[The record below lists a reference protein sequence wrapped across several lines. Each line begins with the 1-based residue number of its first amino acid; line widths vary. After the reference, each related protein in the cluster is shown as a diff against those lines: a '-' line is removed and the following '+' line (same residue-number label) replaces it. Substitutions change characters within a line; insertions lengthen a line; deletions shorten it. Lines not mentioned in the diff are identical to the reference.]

1 MKENFYKYA
10 IYTVFSAAALFS
22 AFLVTSDNVSP
33 FTTQATLHRNVATI
47 APEVSGVITDVM
59 VNNGELVEKGQPLFA
74 IDASSYQLKVAQAK
88 AELRQARESDSA
100 KWQQL
105 AAAKQTQS
113 QREFEYHNA
122 KQKLARNQKL
132 RNKGLATEQ
141 ELDDALTNTQ
151 VASSAVE
158 AANAEVKRI
167 EAELSTQDRTA
178 AIELAEVKRIE
189 AELSTQDRTAAIEL
203 AEAKLASAEL
213 DLSHTQI
220 VAQTEGVVT
229 NLQLQ
234 SGSYI
239 TQGTASLMLVDEAHA
254 WISADFNEK
263 GIDKLTNGREVLV
276 SFDAL
281 PGKVFSG
288 EVSSQERAIYDTN
301 NANGQLSSVTN
312 DTRWIREQQKVRT
325 RITVNELDPS
335 MISGSRASVIV
346 ESGNPIMDVIGS
358 AWIHLVA
365 MFRYIY

>member
-141 ELDDALTNTQ
+141 ELDDAITNTQ

-158 AANAEVKRI
+158 AAN
-167 EAELSTQDRTA
+167 
-178 AIELAEVKRIE
+178 AEVKRIE

-239 TQGTASLMLVDEAHA
+239 TQGTASLLLVDEAHA

-281 PGKVFSG
+281 PGKVFTG
-288 EVSSQERAIYDTN
+288 EVRSQERAIYDTN

-346 ESGNPIMDVIGS
+346 KSGNPVMDFIGS

>member
-47 APEVSGVITDVM
+47 APEVSGVITGVM

-122 KQKLARNQKL
+122 KQKLTRNHKL

-141 ELDDALTNTQ
+141 ELDDAITNTQ

-158 AANAEVKRI
+158 AAN
-167 EAELSTQDRTA
+167 
-178 AIELAEVKRIE
+178 AEVKRIE

-281 PGKVFSG
+281 PGKVFTG

-346 ESGNPIMDVIGS
+346 ESGNPIMDIIGS

-365 MFRYIY
+365 IFRYIY

>member
-88 AELRQARESDSA
+88 AELRQAREPDSA

-122 KQKLARNQKL
+122 KQKLTRNQKL

-141 ELDDALTNTQ
+141 ELDDAITNTQ

-158 AANAEVKRI
+158 AAN
-167 EAELSTQDRTA
+167 
-178 AIELAEVKRIE
+178 AEVKRIE

-281 PGKVFSG
+281 PGKVFTG

-346 ESGNPIMDVIGS
+346 ESGNPIMDIIGS

>member
-122 KQKLARNQKL
+122 KQKLTRNQKL

-141 ELDDALTNTQ
+141 ELDDAITNTQ

-158 AANAEVKRI
+158 AAN
-167 EAELSTQDRTA
+167 
-178 AIELAEVKRIE
+178 AEVKRIE

-239 TQGTASLMLVDEAHA
+239 TQGTASLLLVDEAHA

-281 PGKVFSG
+281 PGKVFTG

-301 NANGQLSSVTN
+301 NANGQLSSVIN

-346 ESGNPIMDVIGS
+346 ESGNPIMDIIGS

>member
-1 MKENFYKYA
+1 M
-10 IYTVFSAAALFS
+10 FS

-88 AELRQARESDSA
+88 AELRQARESNSA

-141 ELDDALTNTQ
+141 ELDDAITNTQ

-158 AANAEVKRI
+158 AAN
-167 EAELSTQDRTA
+167 
-178 AIELAEVKRIE
+178 AEVKRIE

-239 TQGTASLMLVDEAHA
+239 TQGTASLLLVDEAHA

-281 PGKVFSG
+281 PGKVFTG

>member
-122 KQKLARNQKL
+122 KQKLTRNQKL

-141 ELDDALTNTQ
+141 ELDDAITNTQ

-158 AANAEVKRI
+158 AAN
-167 EAELSTQDRTA
+167 
-178 AIELAEVKRIE
+178 AEVKRIE

-234 SGSYI
+234 SGNYI

-281 PGKVFSG
+281 PGKVFTG

>member
-141 ELDDALTNTQ
+141 ELDDAITNTQ

-158 AANAEVKRI
+158 AAN
-167 EAELSTQDRTA
+167 
-178 AIELAEVKRIE
+178 AEVKRIE

-239 TQGTASLMLVDEAHA
+239 TQGTASLLLVDEAHA

-263 GIDKLTNGREVLV
+263 GIDKLTNSREVLV

-281 PGKVFSG
+281 PGKVFTG

>member
-47 APEVSGVITDVM
+47 APEVSGVITGVM
-59 VNNGELVEKGQPLFA
+59 VNNGELVEKDQPLFA

-122 KQKLARNQKL
+122 KQKLTRNQKL

-141 ELDDALTNTQ
+141 ELDDAITNTQ

-158 AANAEVKRI
+158 AAN
-167 EAELSTQDRTA
+167 
-178 AIELAEVKRIE
+178 AEVKRIE

-281 PGKVFSG
+281 PGKVFTG

-346 ESGNPIMDVIGS
+346 ESGNPIMDIIGS

-365 MFRYIY
+365 IFRYIY

>member
-122 KQKLARNQKL
+122 KQKLTRNQKL

-141 ELDDALTNTQ
+141 ELDDAITNTQ

-158 AANAEVKRI
+158 AAN
-167 EAELSTQDRTA
+167 
-178 AIELAEVKRIE
+178 AEVKRIE

-346 ESGNPIMDVIGS
+346 ESGNPVMDVIGS

>member
-22 AFLVTSDNVSP
+22 AFLVASDNVSP

-122 KQKLARNQKL
+122 KQKLTRNQKL

-141 ELDDALTNTQ
+141 ELDDAITNTQ

-158 AANAEVKRI
+158 AAN
-167 EAELSTQDRTA
+167 
-178 AIELAEVKRIE
+178 AEVKRIE

-239 TQGTASLMLVDEAHA
+239 TQGTASLLLVDEAHA

-281 PGKVFSG
+281 PGKVFTG

>member
-141 ELDDALTNTQ
+141 ELDDAITNTQ

-158 AANAEVKRI
+158 AAN
-167 EAELSTQDRTA
+167 
-178 AIELAEVKRIE
+178 AEVKRIE

-281 PGKVFSG
+281 PGKVFTG

-301 NANGQLSSVTN
+301 NANGKLSSVTN

>member
-1 MKENFYKYA
+1 MKENFYKYT

-122 KQKLARNQKL
+122 KQKLTRNQKL

-141 ELDDALTNTQ
+141 ELDDAITNTQ

-158 AANAEVKRI
+158 AAN
-167 EAELSTQDRTA
+167 
-178 AIELAEVKRIE
+178 AEVKRIE

-281 PGKVFSG
+281 PGKVFTG

-346 ESGNPIMDVIGS
+346 ESGNPVMDVIGS

>member
-122 KQKLARNQKL
+122 KQKLTRNQKL

-141 ELDDALTNTQ
+141 ELDDAITNTQ

-158 AANAEVKRI
+158 AAN
-167 EAELSTQDRTA
+167 
-178 AIELAEVKRIE
+178 AEVKRIE

-263 GIDKLTNGREVLV
+263 GIDKLTNGRKVLV

-281 PGKVFSG
+281 PGKVFTG

-346 ESGNPIMDVIGS
+346 ESGNPVMDFIGS

>member
-22 AFLVTSDNVSP
+22 AFLVASDNISP

-59 VNNGELVEKGQPLFA
+59 VNNGELVEKGQPLFV

-122 KQKLARNQKL
+122 KQKLTRNQKL

-141 ELDDALTNTQ
+141 ELDDAITNTQ

-158 AANAEVKRI
+158 AAN
-167 EAELSTQDRTA
+167 
-178 AIELAEVKRIE
+178 AEVKRIE

-281 PGKVFSG
+281 PGKVFTG
-288 EVSSQERAIYDTN
+288 QVSSQERAIYDTN

>member
-122 KQKLARNQKL
+122 KQKLTRNQKL

-141 ELDDALTNTQ
+141 ELDDAITNTQ

-158 AANAEVKRI
+158 AAN
-167 EAELSTQDRTA
+167 
-178 AIELAEVKRIE
+178 AEVKRIE

-239 TQGTASLMLVDEAHA
+239 TQGTASLLLVDEAHA

-281 PGKVFSG
+281 PSKVFTG

>member
-22 AFLVTSDNVSP
+22 VFLVTSDNVSP

-122 KQKLARNQKL
+122 KQKLTRNQKL

-141 ELDDALTNTQ
+141 ELDDAITNTQ

-158 AANAEVKRI
+158 AAN
-167 EAELSTQDRTA
+167 
-178 AIELAEVKRIE
+178 AEVKRIE

-281 PGKVFSG
+281 PGKVFTG

>member
-122 KQKLARNQKL
+122 KQKLTRNQKL

-141 ELDDALTNTQ
+141 ELDDAITNTQ

-178 AIELAEVKRIE
+178 AIELAE
-189 AELSTQDRTAAIEL
+189 
-203 AEAKLASAEL
+203 AKLSSAEL

-281 PGKVFSG
+281 PGKVFTG

>member
-141 ELDDALTNTQ
+141 ELDDAITNTQ

-158 AANAEVKRI
+158 AAN
-167 EAELSTQDRTA
+167 
-178 AIELAEVKRIE
+178 AEVKRIE

-239 TQGTASLMLVDEAHA
+239 TQGTASLLLVDEAHA

-281 PGKVFSG
+281 PGKVFTG
-288 EVSSQERAIYDTN
+288 EISSQERAIYDTN

-346 ESGNPIMDVIGS
+346 ESGNPVMDVIGS

>member
-122 KQKLARNQKL
+122 KQKLTRNQKL

-141 ELDDALTNTQ
+141 ELDDAITNTQ

-158 AANAEVKRI
+158 AAN
-167 EAELSTQDRTA
+167 
-178 AIELAEVKRIE
+178 AEVKRIE

-263 GIDKLTNGREVLV
+263 GIDKLTNSREVLV

-281 PGKVFSG
+281 PGEVFTG

-346 ESGNPIMDVIGS
+346 ESGNPIMDIIGS

>member
-122 KQKLARNQKL
+122 KQKLTRNQKL

-141 ELDDALTNTQ
+141 ELDDAITNTQ

-158 AANAEVKRI
+158 AAN
-167 EAELSTQDRTA
+167 
-178 AIELAEVKRIE
+178 AEVKRIE

-239 TQGTASLMLVDEAHA
+239 TQGTASLLLVDEAHA

-281 PGKVFSG
+281 PGKVFTG

>member
-1 MKENFYKYA
+1 M
-10 IYTVFSAAALFS
+10 LF
-22 AFLVTSDNVSP
+22 
-33 FTTQATLHRNVATI
+33 R
-47 APEVSGVITDVM
+47 
-59 VNNGELVEKGQPLFA
+59 
-74 IDASSYQLKVAQAK
+74 
-88 AELRQARESDSA
+88 SDSA

-141 ELDDALTNTQ
+141 ELDDAITNTQ

-158 AANAEVKRI
+158 AAN
-167 EAELSTQDRTA
+167 
-178 AIELAEVKRIE
+178 AEVKRIE

-281 PGKVFSG
+281 PGKVFTG

-346 ESGNPIMDVIGS
+346 ESGNPVMDVIGS

>member
-1 MKENFYKYA
+1 MKEYFYKYA

-122 KQKLARNQKL
+122 KQKLTRNQKL

-141 ELDDALTNTQ
+141 ELDDAITNTQ

-158 AANAEVKRI
+158 AAN
-167 EAELSTQDRTA
+167 
-178 AIELAEVKRIE
+178 AEVKRIE

-281 PGKVFSG
+281 PGKVFTG

>member
-105 AAAKQTQS
+105 AATKQTQS

-122 KQKLARNQKL
+122 KQKLTRNQKL

-141 ELDDALTNTQ
+141 ELDDAITNTQ

-158 AANAEVKRI
+158 AAN
-167 EAELSTQDRTA
+167 
-178 AIELAEVKRIE
+178 AEVKRIE

-281 PGKVFSG
+281 PGKVFTG

-325 RITVNELDPS
+325 RITVDELDPS

-346 ESGNPIMDVIGS
+346 ESGNPVMDVIGS

>member
-122 KQKLARNQKL
+122 KQKLTRNQKL

-141 ELDDALTNTQ
+141 ELDDAITNTQ

-158 AANAEVKRI
+158 AAN
-167 EAELSTQDRTA
+167 
-178 AIELAEVKRIE
+178 AEVKRIE

-220 VAQTEGVVT
+220 LAQTEGVVT

-239 TQGTASLMLVDEAHA
+239 TQGTASLLLVDEAHA

-281 PGKVFSG
+281 PGKVFTG

>member
-47 APEVSGVITDVM
+47 APEVSGVLTDVM

-122 KQKLARNQKL
+122 KQKLTRNQKL

-141 ELDDALTNTQ
+141 ELDDAITNTQ

-158 AANAEVKRI
+158 AAN
-167 EAELSTQDRTA
+167 
-178 AIELAEVKRIE
+178 AEVKRIE

-281 PGKVFSG
+281 PGKVFTG

-346 ESGNPIMDVIGS
+346 ESGNPVMDVIGS

>member
-122 KQKLARNQKL
+122 KQKLTRNQKL

-141 ELDDALTNTQ
+141 ELDDAITNTQ

-158 AANAEVKRI
+158 AAN
-167 EAELSTQDRTA
+167 
-178 AIELAEVKRIE
+178 AEVKRIE

-220 VAQTEGVVT
+220 VAQTKGVVT

-281 PGKVFSG
+281 PGKVFTG

-346 ESGNPIMDVIGS
+346 ESGNPVMDVIGS

>member
-74 IDASSYQLKVAQAK
+74 IDASSYQLEVAQAK

-141 ELDDALTNTQ
+141 ELDDAITNTQ

-178 AIELAEVKRIE
+178 AIELAE
-189 AELSTQDRTAAIEL
+189 
-203 AEAKLASAEL
+203 AKLASAEL
-213 DLSHTQI
+213 DFSHTQI
-220 VAQTEGVVT
+220 VAQTKGVVT

-281 PGKVFSG
+281 PGEVFTG

>member
-1 MKENFYKYA
+1 M
-10 IYTVFSAAALFS
+10 FS

-141 ELDDALTNTQ
+141 ELDDAITNTQ

-158 AANAEVKRI
+158 AAN
-167 EAELSTQDRTA
+167 
-178 AIELAEVKRIE
+178 AEVKRIE

>member
-1 MKENFYKYA
+1 M
-10 IYTVFSAAALFS
+10 
-22 AFLVTSDNVSP
+22 
-33 FTTQATLHRNVATI
+33 
-47 APEVSGVITDVM
+47 ITDVM

-122 KQKLARNQKL
+122 KQKLTRNQKL

-141 ELDDALTNTQ
+141 ELDDAITNTQ

-158 AANAEVKRI
+158 AAN
-167 EAELSTQDRTA
+167 
-178 AIELAEVKRIE
+178 AEVKRIE

-239 TQGTASLMLVDEAHA
+239 TQGTASLLLVDEAHA

>member
-122 KQKLARNQKL
+122 KQKLTRNQKL

-141 ELDDALTNTQ
+141 ELDDAITNTQ
-151 VASSAVE
+151 VACSAVE
-158 AANAEVKRI
+158 AAN
-167 EAELSTQDRTA
+167 
-178 AIELAEVKRIE
+178 AEVKRIE

-281 PGKVFSG
+281 PGKVFTG

>member
-132 RNKGLATEQ
+132 HNKGLATEQ
-141 ELDDALTNTQ
+141 ELDDAITNTQ

-158 AANAEVKRI
+158 AAN
-167 EAELSTQDRTA
+167 
-178 AIELAEVKRIE
+178 AEVKRIE

-281 PGKVFSG
+281 PGKVFTG

-346 ESGNPIMDVIGS
+346 ESGNPIMDIIGS

>member
-141 ELDDALTNTQ
+141 ELDDAITNTQ

-158 AANAEVKRI
+158 AAN
-167 EAELSTQDRTA
+167 
-178 AIELAEVKRIE
+178 AEVKRIE

-281 PGKVFSG
+281 PGKVFTG

-346 ESGNPIMDVIGS
+346 ESSNPVMDVIGS

>member
-141 ELDDALTNTQ
+141 ELDDAITNTQ

-158 AANAEVKRI
+158 AAN
-167 EAELSTQDRTA
+167 
-178 AIELAEVKRIE
+178 AEVKRIE

-281 PGKVFSG
+281 PAKVFSG

>member
-122 KQKLARNQKL
+122 KQKLTRNQKL

-141 ELDDALTNTQ
+141 ELDDAITNTQ

-158 AANAEVKRI
+158 AAN
-167 EAELSTQDRTA
+167 S
-178 AIELAEVKRIE
+178 EVKRIE

-281 PGKVFSG
+281 PGEVFTG

>member
-22 AFLVTSDNVSP
+22 AFLVTSDIVSP

-59 VNNGELVEKGQPLFA
+59 VNNGELVERGQPLFA

-141 ELDDALTNTQ
+141 ELDDAITNTQ

-158 AANAEVKRI
+158 AAN
-167 EAELSTQDRTA
+167 
-178 AIELAEVKRIE
+178 AEVKRIE

-239 TQGTASLMLVDEAHA
+239 TQGTASLLLVDEAHA

-281 PGKVFSG
+281 PGKVFTG

>member
-122 KQKLARNQKL
+122 KQKLTRNQKL

-141 ELDDALTNTQ
+141 ELDDAITNTQ

-158 AANAEVKRI
+158 AAN
-167 EAELSTQDRTA
+167 
-178 AIELAEVKRIE
+178 AEVKRIE

-281 PGKVFSG
+281 PGKVFTG

-301 NANGQLSSVTN
+301 NTNGQLSSVTN

-346 ESGNPIMDVIGS
+346 ESGNPIMDIIGS

>member
-59 VNNGELVEKGQPLFA
+59 VNNGELVEKSQPLFA

-122 KQKLARNQKL
+122 KQKLTRNQKL

-141 ELDDALTNTQ
+141 ELDDAITNTQ

-158 AANAEVKRI
+158 AAN
-167 EAELSTQDRTA
+167 
-178 AIELAEVKRIE
+178 AEVKRIE

-239 TQGTASLMLVDEAHA
+239 TQGTASLLLVDEAHA

-281 PGKVFSG
+281 PGKVFTG

-301 NANGQLSSVTN
+301 NANGKLSSVTN

-346 ESGNPIMDVIGS
+346 ESGNPVMDVIGS

>member
-1 MKENFYKYA
+1 MKENIYKYA

-33 FTTQATLHRNVATI
+33 FTTQATLHRNVAII

-122 KQKLARNQKL
+122 KQKLTRNQKL

-141 ELDDALTNTQ
+141 ELDDAITNTQ

-158 AANAEVKRI
+158 AAN
-167 EAELSTQDRTA
+167 
-178 AIELAEVKRIE
+178 AEVKRIE

-239 TQGTASLMLVDEAHA
+239 TQGTASLMLVDEVHA

-281 PGKVFSG
+281 PGEVFTG

>member
-10 IYTVFSAAALFS
+10 IYIVFSAAALFS

-122 KQKLARNQKL
+122 KQKLTRNQKL

-141 ELDDALTNTQ
+141 ELDDAITNTQ

-158 AANAEVKRI
+158 AAH
-167 EAELSTQDRTA
+167 
-178 AIELAEVKRIE
+178 AEVKRIE

-281 PGKVFSG
+281 PGKVFTG

-346 ESGNPIMDVIGS
+346 ESGNPVMDVIGS

>member
-132 RNKGLATEQ
+132 RNKRLATEQ
-141 ELDDALTNTQ
+141 ELDDAITNTQ

-158 AANAEVKRI
+158 AAN
-167 EAELSTQDRTA
+167 
-178 AIELAEVKRIE
+178 AEVKRIE

-239 TQGTASLMLVDEAHA
+239 TQGTASLLLVDEAHA

-281 PGKVFSG
+281 PGKVFTG
-288 EVSSQERAIYDTN
+288 EISSQERAIYDTN